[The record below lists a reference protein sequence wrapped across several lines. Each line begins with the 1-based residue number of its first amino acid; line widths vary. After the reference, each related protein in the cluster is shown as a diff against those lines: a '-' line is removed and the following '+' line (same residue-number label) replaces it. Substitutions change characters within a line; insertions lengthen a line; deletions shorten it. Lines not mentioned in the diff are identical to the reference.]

1 MDESWNFL
9 KEAPENELALVRK
22 ACNKCG
28 LQISSSASSEQLVSC
43 ILIQYDDLDA
53 GDSYVDFIDA
63 ICKKQSI
70 NIEDIDIEKKEIM
83 LLEKLLVESIEI
95 MDEERLCGFATS
107 YGFSNYKSV
116 NNLVNEVSVRIRI
129 SEVFVKELPIIIS
142 VLYGINPMNV
152 LPCDYCINTTISLK
166 EKEIK
171 DRSIVLA
178 AVMITFH
185 RIHCQSTISQSEL
198 KQYVE
203 HNIERESASSDELRK
218 TFLSVLISLCKIH
231 NRIDMTNPV
240 ISEITMYL
248 GNKCIVIPEYFEGKL
263 NPKDVEKLIK
273 HYMECAFPCDR
284 WSEAG
289 YKDASE
295 RVKESCAK
303 GEAVNNIVFFHYL
316 FPHTEPIRNSFFLM
330 PKDEL
335 DQKLNELWLLYHGMN
350 PNDCLLD
357 EQKLM
362 TKKFDCAVISNDS
375 NISGGVNSKEIINT
389 DDIVIDLLEQYFE
402 YDEGAEVLNVMVL
415 FLSHL
420 FHGNS
425 ITLKAKCNILFNGKE
440 DLIHNRFKS
449 IINRIIEKLENNGEP
464 EEI

>member
-9 KEAPENELALVRK
+9 KEAPENELALVRE

-28 LQISSSASSEQLVSC
+28 LQISLSASPEQMVSS
-43 ILIQYDDLDA
+43 ILMQYSLDA
-53 GDSYVDFIDA
+53 EDSYEDFINVN
-63 ICKKQSI
+63 CNTQSLI
-70 NIEDIDIEKKEIM
+70 IEDLDIEKKETK
-83 LLEKLLVESIEI
+83 LLETLLVESIEI

-107 YGFSNYKSV
+107 YGFSNYRSI

-129 SEVFVKELPIIIS
+129 SEEFAKELPIIIS

-171 DRSIVLA
+171 DRSFVLA

-198 KQYVE
+198 KQYIE
-203 HNIERESASSDELRK
+203 HNIERESTSPDELRK

-248 GNKCIVIPEYFEGKL
+248 GNKCIVIPEYFERKL

-273 HYMECAFPCDR
+273 HYMECAFPCDK

-289 YKDASE
+289 YKDANE
-295 RVKESCAK
+295 RVRESCAK
-303 GEAVNNIVFFHYL
+303 KDIVNNIVFFHYL
-316 FPHTEPIRNSFFLM
+316 FPHTEPISNSFFLR

-335 DQKLNELWLLYHGMN
+335 DQKFNELWLLYHGMN
-350 PNDCLLD
+350 PNDCLL
-357 EQKLM
+357 EKQELLA
-362 TKKFDCAVISNDS
+362 KKFDTAVISNDS
-375 NISGGVNSKEIINT
+375 NISEEVNSKEIINT

-425 ITLKAKCNILFNGKE
+425 TTIIAKCNSLFNSKE
-440 DLIHNRFKS
+440 DLIHNRLKS
-449 IINRIIEKLENNGEP
+449 IINHIIEKLDNNGK
-464 EEI
+464 